1 MNRHSLGDVVDFNWD
16 SLAAG
21 ASGGLPFTVFLLW
34 GFRSL
39 NEKLDGFST
48 RLQRLELAF
57 DMQSQDR
64 LKSLA
69 DSIDKLFNRQE
80 KLERDLT
87 NLSSQGVRK

>member
-1 MNRHSLGDVVDFNWD
+1 MG
-16 SLAAG
+16 
-21 ASGGLPFTVFLLW
+21 VFLLW

-57 DMQSQDR
+57 DIQGQDR

-69 DSIDKLFNRQE
+69 DSLDRLIGRQD
-80 KLERDLT
+80 KLERDLEKIT
-87 NLSSQGVRK
+87 SKGGT